1 MKDSTGIWT
10 LINDPNDEKDAA
22 DEEQPESE
30 DDEP

>member
-1 MKDSTGIWT
+1 MKDLTAIWRSM
-10 LINDPNDEKDAA
+10 NDPNDEKDAA